1 MKDGFWIHAKS
12 LWFSIYNFLRPQ
24 SIFSLDVVNM
34 LELKCVKITA
44 ARNKASHK
52 ASGPS
57 HKGEKTAES
66 KSANTK

>member
-1 MKDGFWIHAKS
+1 MR
-12 LWFSIYNFLRPQ
+12 LQP
-24 SIFSLDVVNM
+24 IFSLGANM